1 MGSQACQYC
10 NKFGV
15 SKLVGFLGGFLG
27 GCTIPRFLIILVNPC
42 VYLITVR
49 CLRQKLIHVND
60 AMAQYSSF
68 TLSILWYII
77 NLEQINV
84 INFTLTLRRKT
95 QTIIRKRP
103 KIIHVW
109 NRETENVG
117 SCYIII
123 ERKKKGFPE
132 NQLRVFFYWK
142 RQQKSWEPGSK
153 YVLKCRVD
161 RSFKLNYKC
170 PTPNGLLKGE
180 EPRLLVFKLG
190 GHNVNFCFL
199 CSFPILM
206 PIPASL
212 LLPAII
218 WAFW

>member
-1 MGSQACQYC
+1 M
-10 NKFGV
+10 
-15 SKLVGFLGGFLG
+15 VGFLGGFLG

-123 ERKKKGFPE
+123 ERKKRLSRKPI
-132 NQLRVFFYWK
+132 
-142 RQQKSWEPGSK
+142 
-153 YVLKCRVD
+153 
-161 RSFKLNYKC
+161 
-170 PTPNGLLKGE
+170 TGLLLLKKTAKILRT
-180 EPRLLVFKLG
+180 RLQIRVEMQSRSLVQIELQMSYSK
-190 GHNVNFCFL
+190 
-199 CSFPILM
+199 
-206 PIPASL
+206 
-212 LLPAII
+212 
-218 WAFW
+218 WAP